1 MRAERREETATA
13 LRERLRSAEAE
24 IEIPDGLWER
34 VREPRAD
41 ITPGPER
48 TRPGGAFGSRRL
60 SGAFGLR
67 GRPLPVSVA
76 VIAAA
81 AVVFVLCGTWLLLSP
96 AGPGGGQTAAEGRSA
111 ITIRVHNVEK
121 PCRQLR
127 TLECALRVAKNPYD
141 LYAAPANSAGRT
153 FHGDRLTAVCVVTDG
168 QLVTD
173 EKGVSST
180 RWYRVEKT
188 SGEGEHF
195 EGWLPGVRTR
205 NTKEVR
211 LCEADE
217 KPAS

>member
-34 VREPRAD
+34 VREPRGD

-48 TRPGGAFGSRRL
+48 TRPGGPFGSRRL
-60 SGAFGLR
+60 PGAFGLR
-67 GRPLPVSVA
+67 GGPLPVAVA
-76 VIAAA
+76 AIAAA

-96 AGPGGGQTAAEGRSA
+96 AGHGGQTAAEGRSA

-153 FHGDRLTAVCVVTDG
+153 FHGDRLTAICVVTDG

-180 RWYRVEKT
+180 RWYRVERT
-188 SGEGEHF
+188 SGEGGRF

-217 KPAS
+217 KPPS

>member
-34 VREPRAD
+34 VREPRPD
-41 ITPGPER
+41 ITPGVER
-48 TRPGGAFGSRRL
+48 RRTGGAFGSRGL
-60 SGAFGLR
+60 FGPFGMR
-67 GRPLPVSVA
+67 GRPLPVSVV

-96 AGPGGGQTAAEGRSA
+96 AGSGGETAAEGRSA
-111 ITIRVHNVEK
+111 AVTIRVHNVEK
-121 PCRQLR
+121 PCRELR

-141 LYAAPANSAGRT
+141 LYAAPTNSAGRT
-153 FHGDRLTAVCVVTDG
+153 FHGDRLTAICVVTDG

-188 SGEGEHF
+188 SGEGRHF

-211 LCEADE
+211 LCESSE
-217 KPAS
+217 KPSS